1 MGYRS
6 ELTILTSGETD
17 KLEAFKQAMLLRYRN
32 KNTLDL
38 VKDCLGANCGTET
51 KTRLTLDCLGA
62 NEGDRFCD
70 CEYWDNSG
78 FAFYCSA
85 FHDIK
90 WYTEAQEWFDEYFKL
105 CDEADISVEFM
116 RVGEEPSD
124 IEHLHNETCDETGG
138 CMLYTETTIRVS
150 GRD

>member
-6 ELTILTSGETD
+6 EVTILTSGETA

-38 VKDCLGANCGTET
+38 VK
-51 KTRLTLDCLGA
+51 DCLGA

-90 WYTEAQEWFDEYFKL
+90 WYTEAQEWFDEYKKL
-105 CDEADISVEFM
+105 CDEAGISVEFM
-116 RVGEEPSD
+116 RVGEEPAD
-124 IEHLHNETCDETGG
+124 VEHLHNETCDETGG

>member
-6 ELTILTSGETD
+6 EVTILTSGETA

-38 VKDCLGANCGTET
+38 VKDCLGAN
-51 KTRLTLDCLGA
+51 
-62 NEGDRFCD
+62 EGDRFCD

-78 FAFYCSA
+78 FAFYCSS
-85 FHDIK
+85 FRNIK
-90 WYTEAQEWFDEYFKL
+90 WYTEAQEWFDEYKEL
-105 CDEADISVEFM
+105 GDEAGISVEFM
-116 RVGEEPSD
+116 RVGEEPAD
-124 IEHLHNETCDETGG
+124 VEHLHNEACDETGG

>member
-1 MGYRS
+1 
-6 ELTILTSGETD
+6 
-17 KLEAFKQAMLLRYRN
+17 MLLRYRN

-38 VKDCLGANCGTET
+38 VK
-51 KTRLTLDCLGA
+51 DCLGA

-90 WYTEAQEWFDEYFKL
+90 WYTEAQEWFDEYKEL
-105 CDEADISVEFM
+105 GDEAGISVEFM
-116 RVGEEPSD
+116 RVGEEPAD
-124 IEHLHNETCDETGG
+124 VEHLHNEACDETGG

-150 GRD
+150 GRG

>member
-6 ELTILTSGETD
+6 EVTILTSGETD

-38 VKDCLGANCGTET
+38 VK
-51 KTRLTLDCLGA
+51 DCLGA

>member
-6 ELTILTSGETD
+6 EVTILTSGETD

-38 VKDCLGANCGTET
+38 VKDCLGG
-51 KTRLTLDCLGA
+51 
-62 NEGDRFCD
+62 EGGWSD

-90 WYTEAQEWFDEYFKL
+90 WYTEAQEWFDEYKKL
-105 CDEADISVEFM
+105 GDEAGISVEFM
-116 RVGEEPSD
+116 RVGEEPAD
-124 IEHLHNETCDETGG
+124 VEHLHNEACDETGG

>member
-6 ELTILTSGETD
+6 EVTILTSGETA

-32 KNTLDL
+32 KDTLDL
-38 VKDCLGANCGTET
+38 VK
-51 KTRLTLDCLGA
+51 DCLGA

-90 WYTEAQEWFDEYFKL
+90 WYTEAQEWFDEYKEL
-105 CDEADISVEFM
+105 GDEAGISVEFM
-116 RVGEEPSD
+116 RVGEEPAD
-124 IEHLHNETCDETGG
+124 VEHLHNEACDETGG

>member
-38 VKDCLGANCGTET
+38 VKDCLGAN
-51 KTRLTLDCLGA
+51 
-62 NEGDRFCD
+62 EGDRFCD

-90 WYTEAQEWFDEYFKL
+90 WYTEAQEWFDEYKEL
-105 CDEADISVEFM
+105 GDEAGISVEFM
-116 RVGEEPSD
+116 RVGEEPAD
-124 IEHLHNETCDETGG
+124 VEHLHNEAC
-138 CMLYTETTIRVS
+138 R
-150 GRD
+150 

>member
-6 ELTILTSGETD
+6 ELTILTSGETA

-38 VKDCLGANCGTET
+38 VK
-51 KTRLTLDCLGA
+51 DCLGA

>member
-38 VKDCLGANCGTET
+38 VKDCLGAN
-51 KTRLTLDCLGA
+51 
-62 NEGDRFCD
+62 EGDRFCD

-78 FAFYCSA
+78 FAYYCSA

-90 WYTEAQEWFDEYFKL
+90 WYTEAQEWFNEYKEL
-105 CDEADISVEFM
+105 SDEAGISVEFM

-124 IEHLHNETCDETGG
+124 VEHLHNEACDETGG

>member
-6 ELTILTSGETD
+6 ELTILTSGETA

-38 VKDCLGANCGTET
+38 VK
-51 KTRLTLDCLGA
+51 DCLGA

-90 WYTEAQEWFDEYFKL
+90 WYTEAQEWFDEYREL
-105 CDEADISVEFM
+105 GDEAGISVEFM
-116 RVGEEPSD
+116 RVGEEPAD
-124 IEHLHNETCDETGG
+124 VEHLHNEACDETGG

>member
-6 ELTILTSGETD
+6 EVTILTSGETA

-38 VKDCLGANCGTET
+38 VK
-51 KTRLTLDCLGA
+51 DCLGA

-90 WYTEAQEWFDEYFKL
+90 WYTEAQEWFDEYKEL
-105 CDEADISVEFM
+105 SDEAGISVEFM
-116 RVGEEPSD
+116 RVGEEPAD
-124 IEHLHNETCDETGG
+124 VEHLHNEACDETGG

>member
-38 VKDCLGANCGTET
+38 VKDCLGAN
-51 KTRLTLDCLGA
+51 
-62 NEGDRFCD
+62 EGDRFCD

-90 WYTEAQEWFDEYFKL
+90 WYTEAQEWFDEYKEL
-105 CDEADISVEFM
+105 GDEAGISVEFM
-116 RVGEEPSD
+116 RVGEEPAD
-124 IEHLHNETCDETGG
+124 VEHLHNEACDETGG

>member
-38 VKDCLGANCGTET
+38 VKDCLGAN
-51 KTRLTLDCLGA
+51 
-62 NEGDRFCD
+62 EGDRFCD

-90 WYTEAQEWFDEYFKL
+90 WYTEAQEWFDEYKEL
-105 CDEADISVEFM
+105 SDEAGISVEFM

-124 IEHLHNETCDETGG
+124 VEHLHNEACDETGG

>member
-6 ELTILTSGETD
+6 EVTILTSGETA

-38 VKDCLGANCGTET
+38 VK
-51 KTRLTLDCLGA
+51 DCLGA

-90 WYTEAQEWFDEYFKL
+90 WYTEAQEWFDEYKEL
-105 CDEADISVEFM
+105 GDEAGISVEFM
-116 RVGEEPSD
+116 RVGEEPAD
-124 IEHLHNETCDETGG
+124 VEHLHNEACDETGG

>member
-6 ELTILTSGETD
+6 ELTILTSGETA

-38 VKDCLGANCGTET
+38 VKDCLC
-51 KTRLTLDCLGA
+51 A

-90 WYTEAQEWFDEYFKL
+90 WYTEAQEWFDEYKEL
-105 CDEADISVEFM
+105 SDEAGISVEFM
-116 RVGEEPSD
+116 RVGEEPAD
-124 IEHLHNETCDETGG
+124 VEHLHNEACDETGG

>member
-6 ELTILTSGETD
+6 ELTILTSGETA

-38 VKDCLGANCGTET
+38 VK
-51 KTRLTLDCLGA
+51 DCLGA

-105 CDEADISVEFM
+105 CDEANISVEFM

>member
-6 ELTILTSGETD
+6 ELTILTSGETA

-38 VKDCLGANCGTET
+38 VK
-51 KTRLTLDCLGA
+51 DCLGA

-90 WYTEAQEWFDEYFKL
+90 WYTEAQEWFDEYREL
-105 CDEADISVEFM
+105 GDEAGISVEFM

-124 IEHLHNETCDETGG
+124 VEHLHNETCDETGG

>member
-6 ELTILTSGETD
+6 ELTILTSGETA

-38 VKDCLGANCGTET
+38 VKDCLGAN
-51 KTRLTLDCLGA
+51 
-62 NEGDRFCD
+62 EGDRFCD

-78 FAFYCSA
+78 FAFYCSS
-85 FHDIK
+85 FRNIK
-90 WYTEAQEWFDEYFKL
+90 WYTEAQEWFDEYKEL
-105 CDEADISVEFM
+105 GDEAGISVEFM

-150 GRD
+150 GRG

>member
-6 ELTILTSGETD
+6 EVTILTSGETD

-38 VKDCLGANCGTET
+38 VK
-51 KTRLTLDCLGA
+51 DCLGA

-90 WYTEAQEWFDEYFKL
+90 WYTEAQEWFDEYKEL
-105 CDEADISVEFM
+105 SDEAGISVEFM
-116 RVGEEPSD
+116 RVGEEPAD
-124 IEHLHNETCDETGG
+124 VEHLHNEACDETGG

>member
-38 VKDCLGANCGTET
+38 VKDCLGAN
-51 KTRLTLDCLGA
+51 
-62 NEGDRFCD
+62 EGDRFCD

-90 WYTEAQEWFDEYFKL
+90 WYTEAQEWFDEYKEL
-105 CDEADISVEFM
+105 GDEAGISVEFM
-116 RVGEEPSD
+116 RVGEEPAD
-124 IEHLHNETCDETGG
+124 VEHLHNEACDETGG
-138 CMLYTETTIRVS
+138 CMLYTKTTIRVS

>member
-6 ELTILTSGETD
+6 EVTILTSGETT

-38 VKDCLGANCGTET
+38 VK
-51 KTRLTLDCLGA
+51 DCLGA

-90 WYTEAQEWFDEYFKL
+90 WYTEAQEWFDEYKEL
-105 CDEADISVEFM
+105 GDEAGISVEFM

-124 IEHLHNETCDETGG
+124 VEHLHNETCDETGG

>member
-6 ELTILTSGETD
+6 EVTILTSGETA

-38 VKDCLGANCGTET
+38 VK
-51 KTRLTLDCLGA
+51 DCLGA

-90 WYTEAQEWFDEYFKL
+90 WYTEAQEWSDEYREL
-105 CDEADISVEFM
+105 GDEAGISVEFM
-116 RVGEEPSD
+116 RVGEEPAD
-124 IEHLHNETCDETGG
+124 VEHLHNEACDETGG

>member
-6 ELTILTSGETD
+6 EVTILTSGETA

-38 VKDCLGANCGTET
+38 VK
-51 KTRLTLDCLGA
+51 DCLGA

-90 WYTEAQEWFDEYFKL
+90 WYTEAQEWFDEYLKL
-105 CDEADISVEFM
+105 CDEAGISVEFM

-124 IEHLHNETCDETGG
+124 VEHLHNETCDETGG

>member
-6 ELTILTSGETD
+6 EVTILTSGETD

-32 KNTLDL
+32 KDTLDL
-38 VKDCLGANCGTET
+38 VK
-51 KTRLTLDCLGA
+51 DCLGA

-90 WYTEAQEWFDEYFKL
+90 WYTEAQEWFDEYKEL
-105 CDEADISVEFM
+105 GDEAGISVEFM
-116 RVGEEPSD
+116 RVGEEPAD
-124 IEHLHNETCDETGG
+124 VEHLHNEACDETGG

>member
-6 ELTILTSGETD
+6 EVTILTSGETA

-38 VKDCLGANCGTET
+38 VK
-51 KTRLTLDCLGA
+51 DCLGA

-90 WYTEAQEWFDEYFKL
+90 WYTEAQEWFDEYKEL
-105 CDEADISVEFM
+105 GDEAGISVEFM
-116 RVGEEPSD
+116 RVGEEPAD
-124 IEHLHNETCDETGG
+124 VEHLHNEACDETGG

-150 GRD
+150 GRG

>member
-38 VKDCLGANCGTET
+38 VKDCLGAN
-51 KTRLTLDCLGA
+51 
-62 NEGDRFCD
+62 EGDRFCD

-90 WYTEAQEWFDEYFKL
+90 WYTEAQEWFDEYREL
-105 CDEADISVEFM
+105 GDEAGISVEFM
-116 RVGEEPSD
+116 RVGEEPAD
-124 IEHLHNETCDETGG
+124 VEHLHNEACDETGG

>member
-6 ELTILTSGETD
+6 EVTILTSGETA

-38 VKDCLGANCGTET
+38 VKDCLGAN
-51 KTRLTLDCLGA
+51 
-62 NEGDRFCD
+62 EGDGFCD

-90 WYTEAQEWFDEYFKL
+90 WYTEAQEWFDEYKEL
-105 CDEADISVEFM
+105 GDEAGISVEFM
-116 RVGEEPSD
+116 RVGEEPS
-124 IEHLHNETCDETGG
+124 
-138 CMLYTETTIRVS
+138 R
-150 GRD
+150 R

>member
-6 ELTILTSGETD
+6 ELTILTSGETA

-38 VKDCLGANCGTET
+38 VK
-51 KTRLTLDCLGA
+51 DCLGA

-90 WYTEAQEWFDEYFKL
+90 WYTEAQEWFDEYREL
-105 CDEADISVEFM
+105 GDEAGISVEFM
-116 RVGEEPSD
+116 RVGEEPAD
-124 IEHLHNETCDETGG
+124 VEHLHNEACDETGG

-150 GRD
+150 GRG

>member
-6 ELTILTSGETD
+6 EVTILTSGETA

-38 VKDCLGANCGTET
+38 VK
-51 KTRLTLDCLGA
+51 DCLGA

-90 WYTEAQEWFDEYFKL
+90 WYTEAQEWFDEYKKL
-105 CDEADISVEFM
+105 CDEAGISVEFM

-124 IEHLHNETCDETGG
+124 VEHLHNETCDETGG

>member
-6 ELTILTSGETD
+6 EVTILTSGETD

-38 VKDCLGANCGTET
+38 VK
-51 KTRLTLDCLGA
+51 DCLGA

-90 WYTEAQEWFDEYFKL
+90 WYTEAQEWFDEYKEL
-105 CDEADISVEFM
+105 GDEAGISVEFM
-116 RVGEEPSD
+116 RVGEEPAD
-124 IEHLHNETCDETGG
+124 VEHLHNEACDETGG

>member
-1 MGYRS
+1 
-6 ELTILTSGETD
+6 
-17 KLEAFKQAMLLRYRN
+17 MLLRYRN

-38 VKDCLGANCGTET
+38 VKDCLGAN
-51 KTRLTLDCLGA
+51 
-62 NEGDRFCD
+62 EGDRFCD
-70 CEYWDNSG
+70 CEYWGNSG

-90 WYTEAQEWFDEYFKL
+90 WYTEAQEWFDEYKEL
-105 CDEADISVEFM
+105 GDEAGISVEFM
-116 RVGEEPSD
+116 RVGEEPAD
-124 IEHLHNETCDETGG
+124 VEHLHNEACDETGG

>member
-38 VKDCLGANCGTET
+38 VKDCLGAN
-51 KTRLTLDCLGA
+51 
-62 NEGDRFCD
+62 EGDRFCD

-90 WYTEAQEWFDEYFKL
+90 WYTEAQEWFNEYKEL
-105 CDEADISVEFM
+105 SDEAGISVEFM

-124 IEHLHNETCDETGG
+124 VEHLHNEACDETGG

>member
-6 ELTILTSGETD
+6 EVTILTSGETA

-38 VKDCLGANCGTET
+38 VK
-51 KTRLTLDCLGA
+51 DCLGA

-90 WYTEAQEWFDEYFKL
+90 WYTEAQEWFDEYKKL
-105 CDEADISVEFM
+105 SDEAGISVEFM

-124 IEHLHNETCDETGG
+124 VEHLHNETCDETGG

>member
-38 VKDCLGANCGTET
+38 VKDCLGAN
-51 KTRLTLDCLGA
+51 
-62 NEGDRFCD
+62 EGDRFCD

-90 WYTEAQEWFDEYFKL
+90 WYTEAQEWFDEYKEL
-105 CDEADISVEFM
+105 GDEAGISVEFM
-116 RVGEEPSD
+116 RVGEEPAD
-124 IEHLHNETCDETGG
+124 VEHLHNEACDETGG

-150 GRD
+150 GRG

>member
-38 VKDCLGANCGTET
+38 VKDCLGAN
-51 KTRLTLDCLGA
+51 
-62 NEGDRFCD
+62 EGDRFCD

-85 FHDIK
+85 FHGL
-90 WYTEAQEWFDEYFKL
+90 WYTEAQEWFDEYKEL
-105 CDEADISVEFM
+105 GDEAGISVEFM
-116 RVGEEPSD
+116 RVGEEPAD
-124 IEHLHNETCDETGG
+124 VEHLHNEACDETGG

>member
-6 ELTILTSGETD
+6 EVTILTSGETD

-38 VKDCLGANCGTET
+38 VK
-51 KTRLTLDCLGA
+51 DCLGA

-105 CDEADISVEFM
+105 CDEANISVEFM

>member
-38 VKDCLGANCGTET
+38 VKDCLGAN
-51 KTRLTLDCLGA
+51 
-62 NEGDRFCD
+62 EGDRFCD

-90 WYTEAQEWFDEYFKL
+90 WYTEAQEWFDEYKEL
-105 CDEADISVEFM
+105 SDEAGISVEFM